1 MSPPVNCQ
9 GIVTFEDFIVQ
20 IPVQRGQICVQ
31 LLQPS
36 ARFYRHFLCLRQDYS
51 PRDFLGDLSLSEPS
65 VRESELFTFNIKRYI
80 TFILLERLDS
90 SSNSPPLKA
99 RTTVKCQWAG
109 QWG

>member
-51 PRDFLGDLSLSEPS
+51 HRDFLGDLSLSEPF
-65 VRESELFTFNIKRYI
+65 VRESELFIFNIKRYI
-80 TFILLERLDS
+80 TFILLERLEFQFKF
-90 SSNSPPLKA
+90 PTPQVGK
-99 RTTVKCQWAG
+99 
-109 QWG
+109 

>member
-20 IPVQRGQICVQ
+20 IPVQRGQNCVQ

-51 PRDFLGDLSLSEPS
+51 HRDFLGDLSLSEPFFS
-65 VRESELFTFNIKRYI
+65 ESELFIFNIKRYI
-80 TFILLERLDS
+80 TFILLERLEFQFKF
-90 SSNSPPLKA
+90 PTPQVGK
-99 RTTVKCQWAG
+99 
-109 QWG
+109 